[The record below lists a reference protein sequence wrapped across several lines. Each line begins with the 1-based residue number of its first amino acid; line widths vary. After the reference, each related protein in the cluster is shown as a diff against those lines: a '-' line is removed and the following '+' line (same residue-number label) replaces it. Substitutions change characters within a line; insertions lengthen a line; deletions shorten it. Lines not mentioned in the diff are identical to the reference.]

1 MPSTFHN
8 GEQTESKAESPQ
20 GVCSVTCGM
29 SRDSTHGGI
38 LMGLPGKACFVVVVC
53 LFFFHQ
59 PSKPSTQTRQ
69 LKTVGQDSAA
79 EARPMHFH
87 TALLFLG
94 QLAPDSQ
101 HWFAQCPQCA
111 RYYGNSQVGKNTLG

>member
-1 MPSTFHN
+1 MRMCPLAGHLLLFLGHRTGRAVFLILS
-8 GEQTESKAESPQ
+8 
-20 GVCSVTCGM
+20 
-29 SRDSTHGGI
+29 SRIYLTI
-38 LMGLPGKACFVVVVC
+38 
-53 LFFFHQ
+53 
-59 PSKPSTQTRQ
+59 Q
-69 LKTVGQDSAA
+69 LKKVGQNSAA